1 MWEDLG
7 MSWVEMV
14 ERLVDAVNVALE
26 AGAWAEVERLTTDLY
41 VAALQVG
48 DAEFAELVQD
58 LHWIANDALLHP
70 LEVGEV
76 IAP

>member
-1 MWEDLG
+1 

-26 AGAWAEVERLTTDLY
+26 DGEWAEVERLTTDLY
-41 VAALQVG
+41 VAALHVG

>member
-1 MWEDLG
+1 

-26 AGAWAEVERLTTDLY
+26 AGAWAEVERLTTELY
-41 VAALQVG
+41 VVALHIG
-48 DAEFAELVQD
+48 DGEFAELVQD

>member
-1 MWEDLG
+1 
-7 MSWVEMV
+7 MSWVEVV

-26 AGAWAEVERLTTDLY
+26 AGAWVEVVALTTELY
-41 VAALQVG
+41 AAALHIG
-48 DAEFAELVQD
+48 DGEFAELVQD

>member
-1 MWEDLG
+1 
-7 MSWVEMV
+7 MSWVEVV
-14 ERLVDAVNVALE
+14 EQLVDAVNVALE
-26 AGAWAEVERLTTDLY
+26 AGEWAEVERLTTDLY
-41 VAALQVG
+41 VAALHIG

>member
-1 MWEDLG
+1 

-14 ERLVDAVNVALE
+14 ERLVDVVNVALE
-26 AGAWAEVERLTTDLY
+26 AGEWAEVERLTTELY
-41 VAALQVG
+41 VAALHIG

-70 LEVGEV
+70 QEVGEV

>member
-1 MWEDLG
+1 

-14 ERLVDAVNVALE
+14 EQLVDAVNVALE
-26 AGAWAEVERLTTDLY
+26 AGEWAEVERLTAELY
-41 VAALQVG
+41 VAALHTG
-48 DAEFAELVQD
+48 DVEFAELVQD

>member
-1 MWEDLG
+1 

-14 ERLVDAVNVALE
+14 EQLVDAVNVALE
-26 AGAWAEVERLTTDLY
+26 AGEWAEVERLTTELY
-41 VAALQVG
+41 VAALHIG

>member
-1 MWEDLG
+1 

-14 ERLVDAVNVALE
+14 EQLVDAVNVALE
-26 AGAWAEVERLTTDLY
+26 AGEWAEVEKLTTELY

>member
-1 MWEDLG
+1 

-14 ERLVDAVNVALE
+14 EQLVDAVNVALE
-26 AGAWAEVERLTTDLY
+26 AGEWAEVERFTADLY
-41 VAALQVG
+41 LAALHIG

-70 LEVGEV
+70 VEVERV

>member
-1 MWEDLG
+1 
-7 MSWVEMV
+7 MSWLEEV

-26 AGAWAEVERLTTDLY
+26 AGEWAEVVTLTADLY
-41 VAALQVG
+41 VAALHIG
-48 DAEFAELVQD
+48 DSEFAELVQD

-76 IAP
+76 IAI